1 MTARAKGRALRW
13 RALLLGVCLVSAA
26 CGARVPSALRERAAR
41 AALSSGGVNG
51 QAGSSTD
58 ASGSVRG
65 DLGASGAAAGAV
77 GSSSGGTGGA
87 AGAGGSSAGGAVG
100 QPAPPGGNGGATDVG
115 VTPNSILL
123 GNVSDVTGP
132 VPGIFQG
139 AVLATQAYFNYV
151 NSQGGLYGRQL
162 KLLSADGQT
171 DCGAAQN
178 ATRGLVDK
186 VLGLSGSFEIYDD
199 CESAVLSQYP
209 NVPDVSYP
217 VSKEHKELASNFS
230 ASPTPVGYL
239 TGMFEYFKNKF
250 GADATQN
257 VGIVWNNVPAGA
269 YSYRMMSAAAQA
281 AGWKIT
287 YNRGIAPT
295 ETNFTA
301 DVVRMRNQGVKV
313 FWTSFMTAATAASL
327 VKAEQAQGWHPINII
342 PTAYDASFIKLMGSN
357 EAAEGILGWNQWS
370 LFFTPADATN
380 IPEVALFQQWMQKTA
395 PGTPLDL
402 YAMHAWANTALF
414 VKALRAVGPN
424 VTRAKVMAYLRA
436 LTNYDGGGGFVA
448 KASPGPKS
456 QSTCYVIWVI
466 SKGEFVRQDTPAS
479 DYRCDG
485 TYFNYKGN

>member
-1 MTARAKGRALRW
+1 MNRRW
-13 RALLLGVCLVSAA
+13 VIVLLVICVVAAA
-26 CGARVPSALRERAAR
+26 CGGRAPSELHEQAAR
-41 AALSSGGVNG
+41 AALGDGGVNG
-51 QAGSSTD
+51 QGGSSAGGAGSGGTAD
-58 ASGSVRG
+58 G
-65 DLGASGAAAGAV
+65 GASGAGGGAGSSAGAAS
-77 GSSSGGTGGA
+77 GDAGGTA
-87 AGAGGSSAGGAVG
+87 AAASSAGGAVG
-100 QPAPPGGNGGATDVG
+100 QPAPAGGNGGATDVG
-115 VTPNSILL
+115 VTANSILL

-151 NSQGGLYGRQL
+151 NSQGGIFGRQL

-186 VLGLSGSFEIYDD
+186 VFGLSGSFEIYDD
-199 CESAVLSQYP
+199 CQSEVLRQYP
-209 NVPDVSYP
+209 NFPDVSYP
-217 VSKEHKELASNFS
+217 VSKQHKELPSNFT

-239 TGMFEYFKNKF
+239 TGMFEYFKKKY

-257 VGIVWNNVPAGA
+257 VGVVWNNVPAGA
-269 YSYRMMSAAAQA
+269 YSYRMMSAAAEA

-327 VKAEQAQGWHPINII
+327 VKAQQSQGWHPINII
-342 PTAYDASFIKLMGSN
+342 PTAYDASFVKLMGSN

-370 LFFTPADATN
+370 LFFTPADAKN

-424 VTRAKVMAYLRA
+424 VTRAKVMSYLRS
-436 LTNYDGGGGFVA
+436 LTSYDGNAGFVT
-448 KASPGPKS
+448 KASPGTKV
-456 QSTCYVIWVI
+456 QSTCYLIWVI
-466 SKGEFVRQDTPAS
+466 KNGEFVRQDTPAA